1 MTGPN
6 SAGATPPAA
15 ASRAATATSTS
26 TGTGTGTGK
35 GPSTGPARAAT
46 GQAGPARVTPG
57 TAVKP
62 DCLQLDALGP
72 NGPFRS
78 RERLTINDVTGTP
91 MAELS
96 LVPRLFVHRAM
107 AALRK
112 AETMPAEERLAA
124 LARAAEA
131 FEHGAPAGIPTDE
144 YTHLVSRMSGM
155 PISVVR
161 SAVKGIARSLTGA
174 GDDAG
179 CARPMAAVE
188 SWRDPATREG
198 RAVWTRRAEVF
209 AVHAAGNHPG
219 VHSLWPE
226 ALALGYR
233 VAVRPSRR
241 EPLTPYRL
249 IAALRDAGFGADQVV
264 LLPTDHTVADDIL
277 LAADL
282 SMAYGGDEVVHKYA
296 HDGTVL
302 PQGPGRSKI
311 LVSGEDWRP
320 HLDMIVGSVADE
332 GGTACVNTTAVYV
345 EGDPTPLAEA
355 LTERLAAIPSLP
367 PEDERAVLPTQPVET
382 ARAVEKYLLDHAGDA
397 TPRLGGDG
405 IVDPLPGGG
414 AVLRPAVFQV
424 DRADAPQTGI
434 ELGFPCVWVAPWS
447 AKDGAGPLRDTLVLT
462 AITEDARLVDRLVDD
477 PSISNVYLGDHPTYW
492 MRPDVPHDGYLG
504 EFLMRTK
511 AVIRD

>member
-1 MTGPN
+1 MTGPGGAAPGG
-6 SAGATPPAA
+6 SGFTVGAATPAATRTAA
-15 ASRAATATSTS
+15 AAATPTAAATAT
-26 TGTGTGTGK
+26 
-35 GPSTGPARAAT
+35 PATAAASD
-46 GQAGPARVTPG
+46 G
-57 TAVKP
+57 
-62 DCLQLDALGP
+62 LLHLDALGP
-72 NGPFRS
+72 GGSFRS
-78 RERLTINDVTGTP
+78 RDRLTINDVSGTP

-112 AETMPAEERLAA
+112 AEPMPVDERLAA
-124 LARAAEA
+124 LARAGEA
-131 FEHGAPAGIPTDE
+131 FENDAPAGIGTDE

-161 SAVKGIARSLTGA
+161 SAVRGIARSLAGA
-174 GDDAG
+174 GPDAS
-179 CARPMAAVE
+179 CARPAAAVE
-188 SWRDPATREG
+188 SWRDPATRQG
-198 RAVWTRRAEVF
+198 RAVWTRRGEVF

-241 EPLTPYRL
+241 EPLTPFRL
-249 IAALRDAGFGADQVV
+249 VTALRDAGFGADQLV

-277 LAADL
+277 RGADL
-282 SMAYGGDEVVHKYA
+282 SMAYGGDEVVRKYA
-296 HDGTVL
+296 NDGTVL

-311 LVSGEDWRP
+311 LISGDDWQR
-320 HLDMIVGSVADE
+320 HLDLVVDSVADE

-345 EGDPTPLAEA
+345 DGDPAPLAEA
-355 LTERLAAIPSLP
+355 LAERLAAIPSLP
-367 PEDERAVLPTQPVET
+367 PLDERAVLPVQPVEA

-397 TPRLGGDG
+397 TPHLGGDG
-405 IVDPLPGGG
+405 IVDPLPDGG

-447 AKDGAGPLRDTLVLT
+447 AKDGVGPLRDTLVLT
-462 AITEDARLVDRLVDD
+462 AITADAGLADRLVED
-477 PSISNVYLGDHPTYW
+477 PSIRNVYLGDHPTYW